1 MSETNALTTAMILAA
16 GRGERL
22 RPITDTCPKPL
33 VEVGGQPLIAWHL
46 QALAKAGIQQVV
58 INHAWLGEQIE
69 QTLGNGERWGL
80 RIHYSPE
87 PEGGLET
94 AGGVIQ
100 ALPTIESVNHSPQAP
115 FVLVNGDVFCEFDF
129 AHWQAQCPLDQADL
143 AHLVVVPKPPE
154 KAQGDFGLAESG
166 SQRQRLTPQGAW
178 TFSGLS
184 VLRPALFAGVREQKA
199 RRALAP
205 LLREQMAQGRVS
217 GEVFRG
223 RWLDVGTP
231 ERLAHLRALI
241 ANKTTK
247 ENNRC

>member
-1 MSETNALTTAMILAA
+1 MSETKSLTTAMILAA

-33 VEVGGQPLIAWHL
+33 VEVGGQPLIEWHL
-46 QALAKAGIQQVV
+46 QALAQAGIEQVV

-69 QTLGNGERWGL
+69 QALGNGERWGL

-100 ALPTIESVNHSPQAP
+100 ALPMIESVNHSPQAP

-129 AHWQAQCPLDQADL
+129 AHWQAQCPLAQADL
-143 AHLVVVPKPPE
+143 AHLVVVPRPPE
-154 KAQGDFGLAESG
+154 KAQGDFGLTETD
-166 SQRQRLTPQGAW
+166 SQRHYLTTQGPW

-184 VLRPALFAGVREQKA
+184 VLRPALFAEVREQKA

-205 LLREQMAQGRVS
+205 LLREKMAQGRVS
-217 GEVFRG
+217 GEVFHG

-231 ERLAHLRALI
+231 ERLEQLRALL
-241 ANKTTK
+241 ANKITK
-247 ENNRC
+247 EKDGC